1 MLDLEVHNEKGEVTG
16 SVQFDESILGDR
28 IRPRLLH
35 QVVVGYLANRRQG
48 TASAKTKA
56 QVAGS
61 DKKPWRQKHTGRAR
75 HGDRR
80 SPIMVG
86 GGRAHPPKPK
96 EWRQYTTKSMRR
108 QALRSALL
116 SKFLDKQV
124 TIIESMEFDAPR
136 TKRVAS
142 MLSALGVDKNSCL
155 VATAKEDGMLY
166 KSSRNIPRVRVMP
179 ARELNAL
186 DVLRSRRLVFTREV
200 IESLAEVIK

>member
-16 SVQFDESILGDR
+16 SMQFDESILGDR

-124 TIIESMEFDAPR
+124 TVIEPLALDAPR

-142 MLSALGVDKNSCL
+142 MLSALGVDRNSCL
-155 VATAKEDGMLY
+155 LATAKEDGMLW

-186 DVLRSRRLVFTREV
+186 DVLQSRRLVFTREV
-200 IESLAEVIK
+200 IENLAEVIK